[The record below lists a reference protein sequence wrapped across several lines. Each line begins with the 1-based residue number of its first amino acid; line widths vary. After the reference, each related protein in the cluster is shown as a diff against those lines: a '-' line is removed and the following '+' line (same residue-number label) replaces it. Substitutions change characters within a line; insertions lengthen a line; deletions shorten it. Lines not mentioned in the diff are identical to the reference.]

1 MMTAAWRLS
10 SEDLTA
16 AWFHENAHAL
26 VSARRQ
32 HLDLPR
38 DFHVWARVS
47 MYLELSSLVEKHEP
61 AFEQANSLRVM
72 LSDHKKPQG

>member
-10 SEDLTA
+10 SEDLIS

-26 VSARRQ
+26 VSARRH

-47 MYLELSSLVEKHEP
+47 MYLELSSLVERHEP
-61 AFEQANSLRVM
+61 AFE
-72 LSDHKKPQG
+72 